1 MSEEKVK
8 KEKKPRS
15 KASKI
20 VEWVITGIFSVLFI
34 FVLIGFIDGMTH
46 KKQYYGESIRF
57 GWGTFVVETGSMSDC
72 LPKGCAIFT
81 YHESA
86 DKVYEK
92 YVKEAALGDPNKMTI
107 NITFFDTGKDN
118 SISYPTNTAWNDRT
132 RYTNRVMTHRL
143 REIHVNEGVK
153 LGEGKYTFY
162 VTGTTP
168 DATSQENQFQCFSEK
183 HYLGIVQGKS
193 FVFGHI
199 FRFISSVWG
208 LLILLLVPACYLVI
222 VSVLDIFKAYKDD
235 DEKVVATQGADGS
248 VIAGESKLNNIS
260 ASERERLKQE
270 LLQEMINK
278 KKADAAKNEKKEEK
292 IDA

>member
-46 KKQYYGESIRF
+46 KKQYFGESIRL
-57 GWGTFVVETGSMSDC
+57 GWGTFVVETDSMADH
-72 LPKGCAIFT
+72 LPVNSAIITYRDSPESIYKKYQKQIAERADHKCTIDISFYYEGKIGFT
-81 YHESA
+81 P
-86 DKVYEK
+86 D
-92 YVKEAALGDPNKMTI
+92 
-107 NITFFDTGKDN
+107 DT
-118 SISYPTNTAWNDRT
+118 SLNDET
-132 RYTNRVMTHRL
+132 GLIKHVTTHRI
-143 REIHVNEGVK
+143 REIHIDESK
-153 LGEGKYTFY
+153 KSGEGRYIFI
-162 VTGTTP
+162 VAGTNV
-168 DATSQENQFQCFSEK
+168 DSHQNQQNQYQAITER
-183 HYLGIVQGKS
+183 HYLGVVKACSNFLG
-193 FVFGHI
+193 GI
-199 FRFISSVWG
+199 FRFISSIWG
-208 LLILLLVPACYLVI
+208 LLILLLIPACYLVI
-222 VSVLDIFKAYKDD
+222 VSVLDIFKAYKED

>member
-34 FVLIGFIDGMTH
+34 FVLIGFIDGMAH
-46 KKQYYGESIRF
+46 KKQYYGESIRL
-57 GWGTFVVETGSMSDC
+57 GWGSFIVETDSMADH
-72 LPKGCAIFT
+72 LPVKSAILT
-81 YHESA
+81 YRDSPESIYKKYQKQIAERA
-86 DKVYEK
+86 DHKC
-92 YVKEAALGDPNKMTI
+92 TI
-107 NITFFDTGKDN
+107 DITFYYDQVRNFTPDD
-118 SISYPTNTAWNDRT
+118 PTLTKEEGLLDHVT
-132 RYTNRVMTHRL
+132 THRI
-143 REIHVNEGVK
+143 REIHIDESKKN
-153 LGEGKYTFY
+153 GEGRYIF
-162 VTGTTP
+162 VVAGTN
-168 DATSQENQFQCFSEK
+168 SQSDQNKESQFQVITERQ
-183 HYLGIVQGKS
+183 YLGVVKVCSNFLGG
-193 FVFGHI
+193 V
-199 FRFISSVWG
+199 FRFITSIWG
-208 LLILLLVPACYLVI
+208 LLILLLIPAFYLVI
-222 VSVLDIFKAYKDD
+222 VSVLDIFKAYKED